1 MNHILSELDER
12 GILAQ
17 VSDRDGLVAHLNDS
31 SRVIYCGFDPTAPSL
46 HLGHLI
52 PLLTLRRFQL
62 AGHKPIALVGGATG
76 LIGDPSWKSQER
88 KLNEREVVQDWVA
101 RIRTQVSRFVDLEG
115 KYAARVVDNLEW
127 TRELNVLDFLRSV
140 GKHFSVNAMVQRDS
154 VKARLER
161 EGSGIS
167 FTEFS
172 YMLLQANDYLELAR
186 RYDCTVQLGG
196 SDQWGNIVS
205 GVDLIRRILR
215 KQAYALT
222 FDLLVKSDGTKFGKT
237 ASEAIWL
244 DPHLMSP
251 YSFYQQMLNT
261 SDDDVIPLL
270 DRLTLADETERKLAE
285 SSKREQPELRHAQ
298 KLLAR
303 ELTALVHG
311 ADQLKSVER
320 ITTALFG
327 GEIQRLQSGDL
338 EQLWQDGLD
347 RVVVDKE
354 SKLVSVVADAGL
366 APSRSAARR
375 LINSGGISVN
385 GKRITSEDF
394 QLEPPN
400 ALFGDF
406 HLLRRGRKTW
416 CIAGHSGDNNRADKP
431 RE

>member
-17 VSDRDGLVAHLNDS
+17 VSDRDGLAAHLNDS

-127 TRELNVLDFLRSV
+127 TRELDVLDFLRGV
-140 GKHFSVNAMVQRDS
+140 GKHFSVNAMVQRES

-215 KQAYALT
+215 KQAYAVT

-261 SDDDVIPLL
+261 TDDDVMPLL

-385 GKRITSEDF
+385 GERITSEDF